1 MALQQ
6 PLGPSEVQ
14 RLKELIEESVR
25 TFDEIESLRDG
36 INETLAAVSE
46 EMNIPNKILKKA
58 ITVIRKGDFKD
69 EEDELS
75 TLDQI
80 LTAVGRK

>member
-6 PLGPSEVQ
+6 PLGPSEIQ
-14 RLKELIEESVR
+14 RLKELIDESVR
-25 TFDEIESLRDG
+25 TYDEIESLREG
-36 INETLAAVSE
+36 ISETISALCE
-46 EMNIPNKILKKA
+46 ELSIPNKILKKA